1 MSISPISLTYPAPQQ
16 PTTSV
21 RAQAFS
27 DLANSLQSGNL
38 QGAQQAY
45 GILEQLQGNQASSSS
60 SGSTG
65 TSANN
70 PIATDFAALGQ
81 ALSSGNLTQAQSD
94 FQQLQTALQ
103 SAPQTGSSS
112 GATGT
117 EVHHHH
123 HGGEMEPGGGSAPT
137 PILVSPTLNGISTSS
152 DGSTTTGGS
161 VNLLA

>member
-1 MSISPISLTYPAPQQ
+1 MSISPISLTYSAPQQ
-16 PTTSV
+16 ATTSL

-45 GILEQLQGNQASSSS
+45 GILQQLQSNQASSS

-94 FQQLQTALQ
+94 FQQLQTTLQ
-103 SAPQTGSSS
+103 SAQQTGSGS
-112 GATGT
+112 GTTGT
-117 EVHHHH
+117 EVHHRHH
-123 HGGEMEPGGGSAPT
+123 HGGEMEPGGGSAPA
-137 PILVSPTLNGISTSS
+137 PVLVSPTLSGSSTGS
-152 DGSTTTGGS
+152 DGSVIVGGS